1 MKSLDWRPRMGA
13 PKEYQ
18 KIPEIQGNF
27 YFLNTVLEEEFCV
40 GCADTK
46 FYTIFHQLKKFY

>member
-1 MKSLDWRPRMGA
+1 MKSLVWRPRAGT
-13 PKEYQ
+13 PEQHKKFKEF
-18 KIPEIQGNF
+18 QGNF

-46 FYTIFHQLKKFY
+46 FLTIFHH